1 MNKRPLSVTIIGW
14 VVIVTSL
21 FSLFGV
27 LTLGS
32 NPQASAMLAESPLP
46 ASAHQVVG
54 AAGALISLVS
64 GYGILKGFNWARILY
79 MGAAAAGLLFSLL
92 TVPMVSVII
101 LGVLMLAVIAFFL
114 FRPAASDWFNRRP
127 VAAER

>member
-14 VVIVTSL
+14 LVIVTSI
-21 FSLFGV
+21 FSLFSV
-27 LTLGS
+27 LMMGS

-46 ASAHQVVG
+46 ASAHQIVG
-54 AAGALISLVS
+54 IVSTLISLIS

-79 MGAAAAGLLFSLL
+79 IAAGIAGLLFSLL

-101 LGVLMLAVIAFFL
+101 LGVLMLAVVAFFL
-114 FRPAASDWFNRRP
+114 FRPAANDWFNRRP
-127 VAAER
+127 VAAEQ